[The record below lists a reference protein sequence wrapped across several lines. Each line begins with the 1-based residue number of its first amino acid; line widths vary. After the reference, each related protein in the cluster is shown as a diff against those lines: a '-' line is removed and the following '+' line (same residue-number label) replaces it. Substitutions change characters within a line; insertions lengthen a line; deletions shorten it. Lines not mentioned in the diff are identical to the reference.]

1 MAQIPQIFENPTQ
14 ATIAGAGEFLR
25 LFPAKN
31 NFETK
36 TKPRFAGGVVL
47 THFTQTTFW
56 TSGVCV
62 SLLLQ
67 TQSANLRMLFTEI
80 FTEMK
85 NVNNSERKQ
94 REQFKF

>member
-36 TKPRFAGGVVL
+36 NKSPLCGRGRFNTLYANNVL
-47 THFTQTTFW
+47 DERRLRFSPT
-56 TSGVCV
+56 
-62 SLLLQ
+62 
-67 TQSANLRMLFTEI
+67 ANAKCKFANAIHGNIHGKE
-80 FTEMK
+80 K
-85 NVNNSERKQ
+85 
-94 REQFKF
+94 REQFRKETT